1 MDLSG
6 WDFDSRGGSAYV
18 GVIGVTEVSVP
29 SAPFYCQPKA
39 ALKNTDYFKKKYQ
52 QQ

>member
-6 WDFDSRGGSAYV
+6 WDFDNGGGSAYV

-29 SAPFYCQPKA
+29 SSQFYCQPKA
-39 ALKNTDYFKKKYQ
+39 AYKIQTTLKKYQ